1 MESGAIMGRWPKSIS
16 EVTMPNPEASAAT
29 PNNGPSP
36 ALRVTFAYRG
46 HDIAVA
52 NTRAVRMIVPRPVSS
67 PPEKGQSGYWVEV
80 RAADG
85 KLLFHCVLHNPVRV
99 DVEVYSHDERQSITR
114 VPVAEP
120 RGEFEVLL
128 PDLPEAQSLVL
139 FGPPADARLQAA
151 PARELVRVG
160 FDELRKAPPNTPAP
174 GRGAPSTGR
183 G

>member
-1 MESGAIMGRWPKSIS
+1 
-16 EVTMPNPEASAAT
+16 MPNPEAPAAT
-29 PNNGPSP
+29 PNNGPSS

-46 HDIAVA
+46 HDYRGREHADGA
-52 NTRAVRMIVPRPVSS
+52 DDRAAPVSP

-139 FGPPADARLQAA
+139 FGPPAEARLQAA